1 MATFHELEPDLF
13 KGLQQPK
20 IEIESPQPVRAGSS
34 GLPTITRTALPTP
47 MTSPFKMPTLS
58 EIGWEY
64 DSKDVPNR
72 KAMVERIG
80 QEHKLERGHTRDFVA
95 EAIDTVVS
103 VEVDN
108 IWSDVGTVLSNERVN
123 RDMQN
128 TSIMSLIRRLT
139 EEHAGTVQKLR
150 EYINEH
156 TNLEMRVMSLEK
168 DNTILKKHAQEVETN
183 LMQAKDQ
190 IKALEANM
198 LVLNKNDQTLYDN
211 AKKAAARIILL
222 EQRPSTTPSTPTTAT
237 SNSSSKPKI
246 AEPPKYKGKKGSI
259 SLEDWTN
266 KMGIWFRYHGV
277 TNDEHKI
284 ITALSY
290 LEEGASSY
298 MDEYAQLASTTQS
311 LGTWNDFVA
320 KLTNAYRELTPELQ
334 AQQNLEKLCLK
345 KHTLTYFSEQFQL
358 YAHKSGY
365 SDTDLIRR
373 IDAQLSKEVAMV
385 KMNLEITMPMMI
397 PTTWQNYL
405 SWVLQIDANARRY
418 TNTDQSAS
426 STRPGKPVS
435 TIEEKKDSDTRKPIP
450 MAPEQIE
457 WLNKR
462 MCIRCGK
469 HPQVNGVKCR
479 SPKYQG
485 YFEMPKTSPSTNN
498 ATKVR
503 AIDENA
509 TQDEKMEYLR
519 RQLESY
525 DKGKAK
531 DTSNITNS
539 LVDVETTARIEEVPE
554 EDFLIKLL

>member
-1 MATFHELEPDLF
+1 MATFHELEPDVF
-13 KGLQQPK
+13 KEAENVVPK
-20 IEIESPQPVRAGSS
+20 IEAPQPTHVLAPPRLS
-34 GLPTITRTALPTP
+34 RTALPTP
-47 MTSPFKMPTLS
+47 RGSPFKLPEFS
-58 EIGWEY
+58 EVSWEY
-64 DSKDVPNR
+64 GTEDMIDR
-72 KAMVERIG
+72 RDLIARIG
-80 QEHKLERGHTRDFVA
+80 IEHKIERGHTRDFVQ
-95 EAIDTVVS
+95 EAIDTVVK
-103 VEVDN
+103 VEVSN
-108 IWSDVGTVLSNERVN
+108 IWENVGTVLSSERVD
-123 RDMQN
+123 REMQ
-128 TSIMSLIRRLT
+128 MSSTLAIIRALT
-139 EEHAGTVQKLR
+139 EEHGQTIQ
-150 EYINEH
+150 
-156 TNLEMRVMSLEK
+156 RVKEVLTRCDSLETRVVK
-168 DNTILKKHAQEVETN
+168 LEHDNAALKANALETENSLAQYKEQVA
-183 LMQAKDQ
+183 Q
-190 IKALEANM
+190 LEANM
-198 LVLNKNDQTLYDN
+198 NVLNKNNSIIYDN
-211 AKKAAARIILL
+211 AKKTAGRIVLL
-222 EQRPSTTPSTPTTAT
+222 EQGQAQVSATSSASTTTA
-237 SNSSSKPKI
+237 SHSSSKPKI
-246 AEPPKYKGKKGSI
+246 ADPPKYKGKKGSI

-277 TNDEHKI
+277 TDDEHKI

-311 LGTWNDFVA
+311 LGTWNNFVA

-334 AQQNLEKLCLK
+334 AQQNLEKLCSK
-345 KHTLTYFSEQFQL
+345 RHTLTYFSEQFQL

-385 KMNLEITMPMMI
+385 KMNMEVTMPMMI

-418 TNTDQSAS
+418 SNTEQSAS

-485 YFEMPKTSPSTNN
+485 YFEMPKTSASTNN
-498 ATKVR
+498 TTKVR

-531 DTSNITNS
+531 DTSNV
-539 LVDVETTARIEEVPE
+539 LVDVETTTRIEEVPE